1 MNLALTLDAVAD
13 LEADVDGGA
22 VDGGDALVEQ
32 RDAMVASEQHGERL
46 DKAVVAF
53 VPEFSRSHLQ
63 SLIKVRLGAL
73 DGAAATSPAQRV
85 RAGQQLAVTLQPTE
99 ESRAYRAEALP
110 LAIVHEDDDVIVID
124 KAAGMVVHP
133 AAGNW
138 SGTLLNALLARDPA
152 SAALPRAGI
161 VHRLDKDTSGLMV
174 VGRTLAAVTALTR
187 AIAAR
192 EVQRRYLAIAAGNAP
207 AARFTVEAPV
217 GRDPNVRTRM
227 AVVASG
233 KPARTDVE
241 RLAVARRLRRA
252 ALHAAQRSHASDPG
266 PPGGARPAAG
276 RRPALRRNARARH
289 GAPGAARRPARVPPA
304 VVRGVAVVPSPAA
317 ERLRSRLGRGRRRPG
332 SLNRPVARPNGYNRA
347 IPFRCERSVRRSA
360 LPDSSTRPSR
370 RDAPEG
376 ATRSGRPACRTRR
389 VADATHAAHRR
400 GPA

>member
-1 MNLALTLDAVAD
+1 MVDEPRLPLDAVAD
-13 LEADVDGGA
+13 LEADAEGGVVDGGET
-22 VDGGDALVEQ
+22 LVEQ
-32 RDAMVASEQHGERL
+32 RAAMVTTEQHGERL

-63 SLIKVRLGAL
+63 ALIKSGWVRV
-73 DGAAATSPAQRV
+73 DGAPATSPAQRV

-124 KAAGMVVHP
+124 KAPGMVVHP

-174 VGRTLAAVTALTR
+174 VGKTLVAVTALTR

-192 EVQRRYLAIAAGNAP
+192 EVQRRYLAIAAGTP
-207 AARFTVEAPV
+207 PGARFTVEAPV

-241 RLAVARRLRRA
+241 RLAIHAGFAALRCTLHSGRTHQIRVHLAARGLPLVADRLYGGTPALGMERQ
-252 ALHAAQRSHASDPG
+252 ALHAGRLAFRQPSSGALLSFHCPPPSDFAHAWAEVGADPQ
-266 PPGGARPAAG
+266 A
-276 RRPALRRNARARH
+276 
-289 GAPGAARRPARVPPA
+289 
-304 VVRGVAVVPSPAA
+304 
-317 ERLRSRLGRGRRRPG
+317 
-332 SLNRPVARPNGYNRA
+332 
-347 IPFRCERSVRRSA
+347 
-360 LPDSSTRPSR
+360 
-370 RDAPEG
+370 
-376 ATRSGRPACRTRR
+376 
-389 VADATHAAHRR
+389 
-400 GPA
+400 